1 MSAVLVL
8 QMTSDKSIICEKF
21 DTMRR
26 ILNLIFKGYQAEDW
40 KINTESLDIFLTTFM
55 QFDMVT
61 YYKRKLIFEDK
72 IIRDEVQA

>member
-21 DTMRR
+21 DTMQR